1 MCAALTK
8 SWHEM
13 SECCNSSSIT
23 LRFPTSGHV
32 TTFMSHSVTYLHLS
46 DFYNMLPLL
55 DRSVYMCII
64 ICVFVTSKFRERMG
78 VVETLSY
85 SHTTD

>member
-1 MCAALTK
+1 
-8 SWHEM
+8 
-13 SECCNSSSIT
+13 
-23 LRFPTSGHV
+23 
-32 TTFMSHSVTYLHLS
+32 MSHSVTYLHLS
-46 DFYNMLPLL
+46 DFYMLPLL

-85 SHTTD
+85 SHITD